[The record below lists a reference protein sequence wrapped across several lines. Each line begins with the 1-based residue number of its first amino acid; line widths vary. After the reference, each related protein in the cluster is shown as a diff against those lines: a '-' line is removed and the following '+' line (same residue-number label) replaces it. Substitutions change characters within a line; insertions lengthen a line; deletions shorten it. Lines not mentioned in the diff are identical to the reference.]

1 MKNICFFSGDIT
13 RPGGTERVST
23 IIANGLAAVG
33 NYRICFLSIVE
44 GRQEPSFF
52 LSSDIPRYRLKDS
65 GKWISPGPGYLPL
78 LPALRRFIKKHRIDV
93 IIDIDL
99 VLDILSIPAA
109 FGTPTKVLAWEH
121 FHYYYEQESLYR
133 RVIAAFSARFSD
145 YMVVLTPQDLCN
157 YQEKLKRRDRIDYI
171 FNPLESSFDC
181 TSSADGNRTGISDRP
196 HNTDDNCTGISDRT
210 SSADSRE
217 KMILTV
223 GRLNSFKG
231 IDLLAQIVPK
241 VLKDHGDWKWYF
253 LGDGEYRGILEDV
266 RSRCRLEDRL
276 VLTGVVNHVEDYLK
290 RASLCVLASR
300 TEPFGMC
307 ILEAKACGVPCV
319 SFDVPYGPSII
330 IEDGQNGFLIPPF
343 DLDQMAEKILLLM
356 EDTALRER
364 FIQNTGLGMEKF
376 RLEPILKKWEELL
389 DGMLS

>member
-23 IIANGLAAVG
+23 IIANGLAAAG

-52 LSSDIPRYRLKDS
+52 LSPDIPRYRLKDG

-99 VLDILSIPAA
+99 VLDILSSPAA
-109 FGTPTKVLAWEH
+109 FGTPAKVLAWEH

-133 RVIAAFSARFSD
+133 RIIAAFSARFAD
-145 YMVVLTPQDLCN
+145 YMVVLTPQDLRN

-181 TSSADGNRTGISDRP
+181 PT
-196 HNTDDNCTGISDRT
+196 
-210 SSADSRE
+210 SADSRE

-241 VLKDHGDWKWYF
+241 VLQAHADWKWYF
-253 LGDGEYRGILEDV
+253 LGEGEYRGILEDV

-276 VLTGVVNHVEDYLK
+276 ILTGVVNHVEDYLK
-290 RASLCVLASR
+290 RTSLCVLASR

-343 DLDQMAEKILLLM
+343 DLNRMAEKILLLM

-389 DGMLS
+389 DSMLS